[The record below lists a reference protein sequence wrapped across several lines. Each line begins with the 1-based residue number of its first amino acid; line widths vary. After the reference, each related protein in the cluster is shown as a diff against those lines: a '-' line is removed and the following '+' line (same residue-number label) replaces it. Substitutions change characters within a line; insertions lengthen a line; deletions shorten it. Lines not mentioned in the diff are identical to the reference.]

1 MTRAVRRFHRSEG
14 GVTLVEMLVAL
25 AVFGLFILMIDA
37 VFSSARTSS
46 RKVEVAADVA
56 QNARVAVDRVTR
68 ELRET
73 SASQLVVDT
82 SLGAGH
88 ARVLFKSARLGR
100 DQAVFCLYTRTET
113 EPLYNRYCYEDFTGT
128 DPPKPSLTTG
138 DPPYPPPCD
147 TPDGSPCM
155 RYLPIWQRY
164 VGYYVVDTP
173 DGLHELRRVTGQL
186 STPTETLSL
195 AWLTGG
201 DVIATMVESF
211 DVTQS
216 GGLLTVRLKVK
227 GTEVVQGRALPEQE
241 ILLPGGSLTR
251 N

>member
-1 MTRAVRRFHRSEG
+1 MRPLLHRAHRAQG

-25 AVFGLFILMIDA
+25 AVFALFILMIDA

-56 QNARVAVDRVTR
+56 QNARVAVDRITR

-73 SASQLVVDT
+73 TPSWVVVDNSVPGR
-82 SLGAGH
+82 SLL
-88 ARVLFKSARLGR
+88 LFKSARLGR
-100 DQAVFCLYTRTET
+100 DQTVFCLYTRTES

-128 DPPKPSLTTG
+128 DPPKPSQTTG

-155 RYLPIWQRY
+155 RYVPIWQRY

-186 STPTETLSL
+186 TTPTQPLSL
-195 AWLTGG
+195 TWLTGG
-201 DVIATMVESF
+201 DAIATMVETF
-211 DVTQS
+211 DVTRS
-216 GGLLTVRLKVK
+216 GGLLTVRLKVT
-227 GTEVVQGRALPEQE
+227 GTEVVQGRALPPQE

>member
-1 MTRAVRRFHRSEG
+1 MTRLLRRVHRSQG

-37 VFSSARTSS
+37 VFSSARTGS

-56 QNARVAVDRVTR
+56 QNARVAVDRITR

-73 SASQLVVDT
+73 GAAQLVVDT
-82 SLGAGH
+82 SLGAGWH
-88 ARVLFKSARLGR
+88 RVLFKSARLGR
-100 DQAVFCLYTRTET
+100 DQTKFCLYTRTES
-113 EPLYNRYCYEDFTGT
+113 EELYNRYCYEDFTGT
-128 DPPKPSLTTG
+128 DPPKPSQTTG

-155 RYLPIWQRY
+155 RYVPIWQRY
-164 VGYYVVDTP
+164 VGYYR
-173 DGLHELRRVTGQL
+173 DGSDLKRVTGQL
-186 STPTETLSL
+186 ASPTESLNL

-201 DVIATMVESF
+201 DTIAAMVESF
-211 DVTQS
+211 DVTQA
-216 GGLLTVRLKVK
+216 GGLLTVRLKVA